1 MRKRETLPAE
11 EDAITFMY
19 LSAVRGMRFGQLFM
33 NRDNKIIGGEIFAK
47 SECFRAKESNRC

>member
-19 LSAVRGMRFGQLFM
+19 LSAVRGMRFGQLFYEP
-33 NRDNKIIGGEIFAK
+33 R
-47 SECFRAKESNRC
+47 